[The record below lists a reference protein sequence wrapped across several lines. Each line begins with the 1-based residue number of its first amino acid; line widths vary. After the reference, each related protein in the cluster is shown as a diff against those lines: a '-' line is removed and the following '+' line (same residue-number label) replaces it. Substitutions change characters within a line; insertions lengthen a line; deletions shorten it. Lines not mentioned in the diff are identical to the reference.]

1 MSENY
6 GSNEIKILVD
16 KLNETIDELNKGE
29 SVNIKKIESSNGTVA
44 EVK

>member
-6 GSNEIKILVD
+6 GSSEIKVLMA

-29 SVNIKKIESSNGTVA
+29 GVNIKKIESSNGTVA